1 MDQATAELSQQ
12 IGRGREAT
20 APHEIP
26 IPGWKDILYRV
37 FMSIMRDR
45 ILLAAAGV
53 TFYFLLALVP
63 TLNAFISIYGLFN
76 DRASVIGHV
85 ELLEGI
91 VPPGGLD
98 IIREQLTRLASQGSE
113 TLGLTLI
120 TSLAIAFWSAGAGIR
135 AMFEAMNIAYQE
147 QEKRPFFVV
156 HAMALL
162 FTLAGAVAAL
172 LVVSTVVFMPLL
184 LEMIAA
190 GGSFEWM
197 VRVSSYL
204 AMLLVLLVGICAL
217 YRWGPSREKA
227 KWHWITPG
235 AFAAVILLGVASIL
249 FSWYLANFT
258 DYSAA
263 YGSLGAL
270 IGFLTWIWISVTLVI
285 IGAQLNSEIE
295 HQTAQDS
302 TTGPEL
308 PLGERGAY
316 MADSVGRVWPPDRR
330 RLEMEKRKRR
340 DPVSLGMIGIT
351 LASVIVLGVLQ
362 RGKGR

>member
-1 MDQATAELSQQ
+1 MDKATAELSRQ
-12 IGRGREAT
+12 IGRGREARS
-20 APHEIP
+20 PIEIP
-26 IPGWKDILYRV
+26 VPGWKDIFYRV

-45 ILLAAAGV
+45 ILLTAAGV

-76 DRASVIGHV
+76 DRANVIDHV
-85 ELLEGI
+85 DLLVGI

-98 IIREQLTRLASQGSE
+98 IIREQLLRLASQGNE
-113 TLGLTLI
+113 ALGLTLI

-147 QEKRPFFVV
+147 QEKRQFFVV
-156 HAMALL
+156 HALALL
-162 FTLAGAVAAL
+162 FTFAGAIAAL
-172 LVVSTVVFMPLL
+172 LVVSTVVVVPLL
-184 LEMIAA
+184 LDLFAA
-190 GGSFEWM
+190 EGSFEWL
-197 VRVSSYL
+197 VRVSSYG

-235 AFAAVILLGVASIL
+235 AFVAVVLLGVASFL

-258 DYSAA
+258 DYGAA

-330 RLEMEKRKRR
+330 RLRTVTRPER
-340 DPVSLGMIGIT
+340 DPVSLGMIALT
-351 LASVIVLGVLQ
+351 MASVIVLSIVQ
-362 RGKGR
+362 RGRDR